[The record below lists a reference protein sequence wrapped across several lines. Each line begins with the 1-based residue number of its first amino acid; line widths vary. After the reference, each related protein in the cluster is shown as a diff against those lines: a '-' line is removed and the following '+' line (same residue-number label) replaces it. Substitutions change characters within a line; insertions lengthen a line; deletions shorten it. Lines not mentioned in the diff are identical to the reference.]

1 MNKKIDQG
9 LIVISFAISLYF
21 SGLFLPSLSIAY
33 SVDLI
38 FKGETLSANLKE
50 VPLKT
55 VLEKISR
62 EKGVWVEGK
71 ESVLEKKVSLEFRE
85 LSLTDGLKRILAPMN
100 YSLVFDLERDL
111 VGIII
116 IDKGKPDYSMSKG
129 RAVPTRRP
137 ISSLT
142 RKDQANINGSFKVI
156 GNISPL
162 GHPVKPTAE
171 ELESLKVIKNSPPP
185 GGPVKVSPE
194 ELESLKVIK
203 NCPPPGGP
211 VKVTEEELES
221 LKIIKNSPPPG
232 GPVKIS
238 TEEP

>member
-9 LIVISFAISLYF
+9 LIVISCAISLYF

-55 VLEKISR
+55 VLEKIR
-62 EKGVWVEGK
+62 EEKGIWIEGK
-71 ESVLEKKVSLEFRE
+71 ESVLEKKVSLEFRG
-85 LSLTDGLKRILAPMN
+85 LSLQDGLKRVLASMN
-100 YSLVFDLERDL
+100 YSLVFDLERKL
-111 VGIII
+111 VGVII
-116 IDKGKPDYSMSKG
+116 IDKGKFGHALPKG
-129 RAVPTRRP
+129 RDGPTRKP
-137 ISSLT
+137 ISALI
-142 RKDQANINGSFKVI
+142 KKEHGNIRSSEVI
-156 GNISPL
+156 RNISPL
-162 GHPVKPTAE
+162 GHPVKPTEE
-171 ELESLKVIKNSPPP
+171 ELESLKVIKNCPPP

-232 GPVKIS
+232 GSVKIS
-238 TEEP
+238 TEKP